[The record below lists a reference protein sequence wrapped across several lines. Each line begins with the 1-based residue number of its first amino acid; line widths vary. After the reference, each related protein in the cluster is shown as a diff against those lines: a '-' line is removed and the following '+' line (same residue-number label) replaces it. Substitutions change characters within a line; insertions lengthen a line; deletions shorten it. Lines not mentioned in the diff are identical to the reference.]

1 MEKKI
6 IEWFNKTGY
15 PFELW
20 AEALFSK
27 YGFSVESGH
36 LYEDQE
42 SDETR
47 ELDLVATIGWTS
59 KKQRMDFGL
68 NLLVECKK
76 SDKPFIILRSTN
88 STKPEVNVGSY
99 YNVQDMPLGAYYFV
113 NSNSRIPLPG
123 RSSSGFKL
131 VQGFVTGDETPNKA
145 AYTLIKSFNAW
156 RKIELDDVGSYI
168 KDNYNSLTLPLLVVD
183 APLFEL
189 SIDQSGEVRLQRIDS
204 GIVDHLSH
212 LSRAP
217 HTPFPIPVIQKAALE
232 TYIASVLQYGKS
244 QFNILMAN
252 PKAQIRNSP
261 KVELGFAPKQKTKS
275 GAKSKK

>member
-6 IEWFNKTGY
+6 LEWFNKTGY

-47 ELDLVATIGWTS
+47 ELDLVATIGWMS
-59 KKQRMDFGL
+59 KKQRMDFEL

-99 YNVQDMPLGAYYFV
+99 YNIQDMPLAAFYFF
-113 NSNSRIPLPG
+113 NSESRIPLPG

-131 VQGFVTGDETPNKA
+131 VQGFVIGDETPNKA

-156 RKIELDDVGSYI
+156 RKNELDDLGSYI

-189 SIDQSGEVRLQRIDS
+189 SIDQSGDVGLQQIDS

-217 HTPFPIPVIQKAALE
+217 HTPFPIPVIHKEALE

-244 QFNILMAN
+244 QFNNLVAN
-252 PKAQIRNSP
+252 PNIQIRNSP
-261 KVELGFAPKQKTKS
+261 KVEVLFS
-275 GAKSKK
+275 GKPKSKPRAQSKK